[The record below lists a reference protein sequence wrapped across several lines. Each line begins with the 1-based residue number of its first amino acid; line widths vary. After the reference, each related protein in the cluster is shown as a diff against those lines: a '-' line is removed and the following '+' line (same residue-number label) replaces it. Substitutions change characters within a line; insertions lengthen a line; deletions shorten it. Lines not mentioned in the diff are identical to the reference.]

1 MRISRPS
8 QIYMLGDL
16 SNTAMHLSRLCTL
29 FHLGIFS
36 YGTLRVGDS
45 QRCTVRLARAAYIN
59 EALQ

>member
-1 MRISRPS
+1 
-8 QIYMLGDL
+8 MLGDL